1 MRFTPIPDEE
11 LEFHGGQRMTF
22 VGPDGSGVE
31 PLETM
36 RRELAIG
43 DVAADAFTARVELE
57 PGDLA
62 LLAEGAP
69 IYVTQYGGL
78 IPMAVDIPVERVTVP
93 DDVAELT
100 EEGTDG

>member
-1 MRFTPIPDEE
+1 VRFTHIPDRE
-11 LEFHGGQRMTF
+11 LEFHGGLRMVF
-22 VGPDGSGVE
+22 VGPEGSGVE

-36 RRELAIG
+36 RRELTIG
-43 DVAADAFTARVELE
+43 DVSADAFTARVELE

-78 IPMAVDIPVERVTVP
+78 IPVAVDIPVERVYVP
-93 DDVAELT
+93 DTAAELT